1 VPVRG
6 IPRPGDPGPGGDE
19 GQQDEAFTWEETE
32 MKANTLTQGMAA
44 SLLALSLGLGGIAS
58 AQTLPLTPLPDDGD
72 RYFWWYYQVQTE
84 EVLENMQA
92 IVGGPATP
100 MASPPADPVKI
111 AVIYPSQDV
120 SDFWLRSY
128 LAMEARFNEM
138 GMPFEAVQFASN
150 MGDFLL
156 QSTYA
161 EQVAQDDFDYVI
173 FGPSEL
179 QAQQDDIKLLM
190 DSGKKVIVLN
200 YDTAIQEWGDDQ
212 PMMYTTFSHLF
223 GALNICNWV
232 VENLGT
238 EGTYAMIRGIP
249 GGLDD
254 QRSGGFRDCLAEKSN
269 WVMAYEHYGDFQREG
284 GFNGAQLISS
294 AYPEVTLIHNAN
306 TAMAMGAISA
316 VQAAGLGDKIGVTA
330 WGGTGDEIDALKN
343 GELLATP
350 MRMSDDVG
358 VAMAEAIR
366 MDVEGRVDEIPQVF
380 LGRIDIVSGQSTPED
395 VEAKANEAFRYTG
408 RATLER

>member
-1 VPVRG
+1 MLR
-6 IPRPGDPGPGGDE
+6 
-19 GQQDEAFTWEETE
+19 
-32 MKANTLTQGMAA
+32 TL
-44 SLLALSLGLGGIAS
+44 LLASAFAFAGSAGAI
-58 AQTLPLTPLPDDGD
+58 AQTLPLKALPDDGD
-72 RYFWWYYQVQTE
+72 RYFWWYHQVQTD
-84 EVLENMQA
+84 EVLENMQE
-92 IVGGPATP
+92 IVKGPATA
-100 MASPPADPVKI
+100 MESPPAEPVKI
-111 AVIYPSQDV
+111 AVVYPSQDV

-128 LAMEARFNEM
+128 LAMEARLKEI
-138 GMPFEAVQFASN
+138 GLPFEAVQFASN

-161 EQVAQDDFDYVI
+161 EQVAQEDYEYVI

-179 QAQQDDIKLLM
+179 QAQQDDIKKIM

-200 YDTAIQEWGDDQ
+200 YDTPIQEWGDDQ

-249 GGLDD
+249 GGIDD

-269 WVMAYEHYGDFQREG
+269 WQLAYEHYGDFQREG
-284 GFNGAQLISS
+284 GFNGAQLITSG
-294 AYPEVTLIHNAN
+294 YPDVTLLHNAN

-316 VQAAGLGDKIGVTA
+316 VQAQGLGDKLCVTA
-330 WGGTGDEIDALKN
+330 WGGTGDELDALKN
-343 GELLATP
+343 GELCATP

-366 MDVEGRVDEIPQVF
+366 MDQEGRQEEIPLVF
-380 LGRIDIVSGQSTPED
+380 LGRIDIVSGKSSPEE
-395 VEAKANEAFRYTG
+395 VQAKAEEAFRYTG
-408 RATLER
+408 LGTLER

>member
-1 VPVRG
+1 M
-6 IPRPGDPGPGGDE
+6 
-19 GQQDEAFTWEETE
+19 TT
-32 MKANTLTQGMAA
+32 
-44 SLLALSLGLGGIAS
+44 SLKKLIGATALALCLAGAAG
-58 AQTLPLTPLPDDGD
+58 AQSLPLNPLPDDGD
-72 RYFWWYYQVQTE
+72 RYYWWYYQVQTP

-92 IVGGPATP
+92 IVGKAATP

-111 AVIYPSQDV
+111 AVVYPSQDV

-150 MGDFLL
+150 MGDFVL

-161 EQVAQDDFDYVI
+161 EQVAREDYDYVI

-179 QAQQDDIKLLM
+179 QAQQDDIKKIM

-200 YDTAIQEWGDDQ
+200 YDTPIQEWGDDQ

-249 GGLDD
+249 GGIDD

-269 WVMAYEHYGDFQREG
+269 WQLAYEHYGEFQREG
-284 GFNGAQLISS
+284 GFNGAQLITS
-294 AYPEVTLIHNAN
+294 AYPEVMLIHNAN

-316 VQAAGLGDKIGVTA
+316 VQAAGLGDKVGVTA

-343 GELLATP
+343 GELIATP

-366 MDVEGRVDEIPQVF
+366 MNVEGRQSEIPLVF
-380 LGRIDIVSGQSTPED
+380 LGRIDIVSGRSTPED

>member
-1 VPVRG
+1 
-6 IPRPGDPGPGGDE
+6 
-19 GQQDEAFTWEETE
+19 
-32 MKANTLTQGMAA
+32 MKTNRKSLMAALAAA
-44 SLLALSLGLGGIAS
+44 SLYCCSFATAD
-58 AQTLPLTPLPDDGD
+58 TLPLKALEDDD
-72 RYFWWYYQVQTE
+72 ERYFWWYHQVQTD
-84 EVLENMQA
+84 EVLEAMQKL
-92 IVGGPATP
+92 VGEPAEAFESTI
-100 MASPPADPVKI
+100 DEPVKI

-138 GMPFEAVQFASN
+138 GFKFEATQFASN

-156 QSTYA
+156 QSTYS
-161 EQVAQDDFDYVI
+161 EQVAQDDFNYVI

-179 QAQQDDIKLLM
+179 EAQQDDIKRLM
-190 DSGKKVIVLN
+190 DAGKKVIVLN
-200 YDTAIQEWGDDQ
+200 FDTPLQAWGDDQ

-249 GGLDD
+249 GGVDD
-254 QRSGGFRDCLAEKSN
+254 QRSGGFQSCLAEKSD
-269 WVMAYEHYGDFQREG
+269 WQLAYEHYGDFQREG
-284 GFNGAQLISS
+284 GFNGAQQIVQ
-294 AYPEVTLIHNAN
+294 AYPEVTLLHNAN

-316 VQAAGLGDKIGVTA
+316 VQAADLGDKVQVTA
-330 WGGTGDEIDALKN
+330 WGGTGDELEALRK

-366 MDVEGRVDEIPQVF
+366 ADVEGRTEDIPLVF
-380 LGRIDIVSGQSTPED
+380 LGRIDIVSSASGPD
-395 VEAKANEAFRYTG
+395 VVDAFEKEAFRYTG
-408 RATLER
+408 IGTLER